1 MRRSLEKR
9 LDALLIEAQK
19 AGMDSVMYFDDKTGN
34 VWIYTSER
42 GVWFVEKQKGYENR
56 TMVQNRTMTERG
68 A

>member
-42 GVWFVEKQKGYENR
+42 GVWFVEKQKR
-56 TMVQNRTMTERG
+56 L
-68 A
+68 

>member
-19 AGMDSVMYFDDKTGN
+19 ADMDSVTYFDEKTGN
-34 VWIYTSER
+34 LWIYTTER
-42 GVWFVEKQKGYENR
+42 GVWFAGNKNGYE
-56 TMVQNRTMTERG
+56 NRTMTERG